1 MAIEDE
7 QTLKREQLHKTQTQQ
22 ALLISSLSS
31 RYRLNVPQATVSKET
46 AIAEGRTDP
55 PSPKTVE
62 VDVDVGGSES
72 LARGGWEQDGGGDE
86 VAQGLH
92 VMVDKMQMSAETEE
106 NYLRLFRTLRDAVAG
121 ILPEAKVGSW

>member
-1 MAIEDE
+1 MSKE
-7 QTLKREQLHKTQTQQ
+7 TYR
-22 ALLISSLSS
+22 SS
-31 RYRLNVPQATVSKET
+31 RYRLNVPQATGT
-46 AIAEGRTDP
+46 AVAEGSTDP

-62 VDVDVGGSES
+62 VAGGSGGV
-72 LARGGWEQDGGGDE
+72 ARGGWEQDGGGDE
-86 VAQGLH
+86 VAKGLH